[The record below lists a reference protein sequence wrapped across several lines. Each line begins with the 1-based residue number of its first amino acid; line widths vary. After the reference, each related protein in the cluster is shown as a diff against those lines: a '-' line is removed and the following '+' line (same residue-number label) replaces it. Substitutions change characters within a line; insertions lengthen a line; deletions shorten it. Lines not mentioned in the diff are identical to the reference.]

1 MKIIIAGAGAVGIH
15 LAKMLAKENQD
26 IILLD
31 ENEERLDELDTQYDL
46 MIKVGSPTSLQ
57 VLRECGAKHADLFV
71 AVTPYESVNMTA
83 CMLAGNMGAKKTVAR
98 VDNYEY
104 LSPENL
110 AFFQKMGINSLI
122 YPELLAA
129 KEIVASIGKGWV
141 REYRTFENEKLV
153 LICLKIRDNAPLLN
167 KTFSTGYFSHN
178 KFRIVAIR
186 RASQTII
193 PKGNDEVKDGDI
205 VYFICPKE
213 NIDFIKQESGKT
225 AFNIHNVMIMGG
237 SHIAHETMK
246 FLPSNI
252 TTKIIEM
259 DREKCYALAEKF
271 SNSLIIQGDGRN
283 MDLLKEEGIEDMD
296 AFIAVT
302 GNSEA
307 NVLACM
313 AAKRL
318 NVKRTVAEV
327 ENIDYIELAE
337 NLDIGTII
345 NKKLIAASHIYQ
357 MTLDDDALNVNCL
370 TYADALVVEF
380 NVKEGDKIT
389 KGKIRNIKLPSDVNI
404 GGLIRNG
411 KGYIVTGESTIEP
424 NDHVVVFCMA
434 SSLRKLASFF
444 TN

>member
-1 MKIIIAGAGAVGIH
+1 
-15 LAKMLAKENQD
+15 
-26 IILLD
+26 
-31 ENEERLDELDTQYDL
+31 
-46 MIKVGSPTSLQ
+46 
-57 VLRECGAKHADLFV
+57 
-71 AVTPYESVNMTA
+71 
-83 CMLAGNMGAKKTVAR
+83 
-98 VDNYEY
+98 
-104 LSPENL
+104 
-110 AFFQKMGINSLI
+110 
-122 YPELLAA
+122 
-129 KEIVASIGKGWV
+129 
-141 REYRTFENEKLV
+141 
-153 LICLKIRDNAPLLN
+153 
-167 KTFSTGYFSHN
+167 
-178 KFRIVAIR
+178 
-186 RASQTII
+186 
-193 PKGNDEVKDGDI
+193 
-205 VYFICPKE
+205 
-213 NIDFIKQESGKT
+213 
-225 AFNIHNVMIMGG
+225 
-237 SHIAHETMK
+237 
-246 FLPSNI
+246 
-252 TTKIIEM
+252 
-259 DREKCYALAEKF
+259 LAEKF
-271 SNSLIIQGDGRN
+271 SDSLIIQGDGRN
-283 MDLLKEEGIEDMD
+283 MDLLKEESIEDMD